1 MIWGTTSDRK
11 VETVFGL
18 HYLEKLPLQS
28 VPEPGRGTLDQCLWV
43 RDFGSEARAMEELFW
58 KAQLARFVVN
68 LPVLWMSFFELV
80 AHLQVV
86 VFKSS
91 FAIVRFTDVTRL
103 LKLWSNIPLMILTC
117 RSWQRW
123 QPLVEL
129 LTCLLLDGLLAEM
142 LWRGRVFNPK
152 LPMIQWPMRSLW
164 SESVSYAKH
173 EVPSQISIWHGVWL
187 IGDCGSH
194 WNGDVE
200 AQWSE

>member
-1 MIWGTTSDRK
+1 MGNHQWATRKNVRK

-28 VPEPGRGTLDQCLWV
+28 VPEPGRGALDQCLWV
-43 RDFGSEARAMEELFW
+43 RDFGSEALEDVLLN
-58 KAQLARFVVN
+58 KAQLAGF
-68 LPVLWMSFFELV
+68 LDIFLFELV
-80 AHLQVV
+80 AHLQISF
-86 VFKSS
+86 FKSC
-91 FAIVRFTDVTRL
+91 FAIVRFIDVTRL
-103 LKLWSNIPLMILTC
+103 LKLWSDIPLMILTC

-129 LTCLLLDGLLAEM
+129 PTWCLLLDGLLAEM

-173 EVPSQISIWHGVWL
+173 EVPSHTSIWHGVWL